1 MSVMVGIRCSVD
13 QKLAWQQK
21 ASSQNRSLSNWL
33 SIVADEACAD
43 ETRADLVRQANVYL
57 ASPQSGLDVRLAPN
71 GESRIYTYA
80 GIEKVF
86 RFRSDL
92 QKDSIIPPAL
102 RAEADGMWDG
112 AK

>member
-1 MSVMVGIRCSVD
+1 MGANLEVMIDPS
-13 QKLAWQQK
+13 KLK
-21 ASSQNRSLSNWL
+21 ARDPLPGESYFTPKTK
-33 SIVADEACAD
+33 IVAGVVE
-43 ETRADLVRQANVYL
+43 EIPGPVPMKGSEPPKTL
-57 ASPQSGLDVRLAPN
+57 PQSGLSVRLAPN

-80 GIEKVF
+80 GVEKVF

-92 QKDSIIPPAL
+92 QKESIIPPAL